1 MPALGLGEAPSM
13 LHLLLMYSNSA
24 YDSTASASAGQSTLE
39 FGKGIS
45 LKKAL
50 MGRIVVWL
58 AAGVTLFLSLWIVL
72 PGPTLFFLRLAVGAP
87 EISPLLGL
95 VALLLLG
102 LTLRLYG
109 SFAGNKVLPPLLLI
123 MLLAA
128 LALSSLPLL
137 QQPEAVAQ
145 AERSMALAFNSSN
158 PSAASYPPF
167 SWLNFFRGMPLGEVR
182 SRQHIEFASPAGE
195 PLFLDLYQPLA
206 PGKYPAVVTVYGGSW
221 RQGSPAESAQMSQ
234 YLAARGYVVVAID
247 YRHAP
252 QYHFPAQLE
261 DVQRALAFVGDRAD
275 EYEIERDRIA
285 LLGWSAGAHLA
296 MLVGLQAEPSIKI
309 KSIVDYYGPID
320 LAAGYA
326 EPPVPDPIN
335 SRQVLLSLMGGPPSE
350 LENAYAAA
358 SPITYVK
365 SAEAGGLPPVLL
377 IYGGRDHLVEAR
389 FGKRMYNALI
399 ESGNKAVWVKIP
411 WAEHAFDKIFSGV
424 SNQMAL
430 HFVERFLS
438 QTLA

>member
-1 MPALGLGEAPSM
+1 
-13 LHLLLMYSNSA
+13 
-24 YDSTASASAGQSTLE
+24 
-39 FGKGIS
+39 
-45 LKKAL
+45 
-50 MGRIVVWL
+50 MGRTVGQTVGQIIVWL
-58 AAGVTLFLSLWIVL
+58 AAGVTLFLSLWVVL

-87 EISPLLGL
+87 EISPLLAL
-95 VALLLLG
+95 LALLLLV

-109 SFAGNKVLPPLLLI
+109 SFSGKQTLPPLLLLI
-123 MLLAA
+123 LLAT

-145 AERSMALAFNSSN
+145 AQRSMALAFNTSN
-158 PSAASYPPF
+158 SEAASYSPF
-167 SWLNFFRGMPLGEVR
+167 SWLNFFRGVPLGAVR
-182 SRQHIEFASPAGE
+182 SRQQIEFGAPANQ

-206 PGKYPAVVTVYGGSW
+206 PGKYPAVVTIYGGSW
-221 RQGSPAESAQMSQ
+221 QQGSPAASAQMSQ

-261 DVQRALAFVGDRAD
+261 DVQRALAFISDRAD
-275 EYEIERDRIA
+275 DYEIDRDRVA

-296 MLVGLQAEPSIKI
+296 MLAGFQPGLSQLPVR
-309 KSIVDYYGPID
+309 SIVDYYGPID

-335 SRQVLLSLMGGPPSE
+335 SRQVLLSFIGGPPSDRAE
-350 LENAYAAA
+350 TYAAA

-365 SAEAGGLPPVLL
+365 TAKANQLPSVLL

-389 FGKRMYNALI
+389 FGKRMYDALI
-399 ESGNKAVWVKIP
+399 QSGNKAVWIKIP
-411 WAEHAFDKIFSGV
+411 WAEHAFDKIFNGV

-430 HFVERFLS
+430 HFIEQFLY
-438 QTLA
+438 QTLL

>member
-1 MPALGLGEAPSM
+1 
-13 LHLLLMYSNSA
+13 
-24 YDSTASASAGQSTLE
+24 
-39 FGKGIS
+39 
-45 LKKAL
+45 
-50 MGRIVVWL
+50 MGRIIVWL
-58 AAGVTLFLSLWIVL
+58 TAGITFFLSLWIIL
-72 PGPTLFFLRLAVGAP
+72 PGPTVFFLRLAIGAP

-95 VALLLLG
+95 VTLLLLA

-109 SFAGNKVLPPLLLI
+109 SFSRGKVLLPALLI
-123 MLLAA
+123 VLLAT

-145 AERSMALAFNSSN
+145 AQSSMALAFNPSN
-158 PSAASYPPF
+158 ASAASYPPF
-167 SWLNFFRGMPLGEVR
+167 SWLNFFRGVPLVEVR
-182 SRQHIEFASPAGE
+182 SRQHIEFAAPAGE

-221 RQGSPAESAQMSQ
+221 KQGSPAESAQLSQ

-261 DVQRALAFVGDRAD
+261 DVQQALVFVRDRAD
-275 EYEIERDRIA
+275 EYEIEGDRIA

-296 MLVGLQAEPSIKI
+296 MLAGLQADPSIKV

-320 LAAGYA
+320 LTAGYVD
-326 EPPVPDPIN
+326 PPVPDPIN
-335 SRQVLLSLMGGPPSE
+335 SKQVLLSFMGGPPSE
-350 LENAYAAA
+350 LKDAYVAA
-358 SPITYVK
+358 SPITYVS
-365 SAEAGGLPPVLL
+365 SAEPGGLPPILL

-389 FGKRMYNALI
+389 FGRRMYNALI

-411 WAEHAFDKIFSGV
+411 WAEHAFDKIFNGV

-430 HFVERFLS
+430 HFIEQFLY
-438 QTLA
+438 QTLVL